1 MAPEILTRKP
11 YVAFL
16 VDMWA
21 LGVTIFIMM
30 TLELPFD
37 FKDQNKA
44 VKDMQERK
52 WSWPKDKMKAAPSAD
67 LKSLT
72 SSLLEPEPS
81 KRLTMAQLC
90 TNKWMAS
97 EYKKAQSLANKK

>member
-1 MAPEILTRKP
+1 MSINTHQNPITNP
-11 YVAFL
+11 NQSH
-16 VDMWA
+16 

-44 VKDMQERK
+44 IKDMQERK
-52 WSWPKDKMKAAPSAD
+52 WNWPKDKMKAAPSAD
-67 LKSLT
+67 LKAAT
-72 SSLLEPEPS
+72 SSMLEPEPS

-90 TNKWMAS
+90 THKWMAS
-97 EYKKAQSLANKK
+97 EYKKAQALANKK